1 MRKRILTLALA
12 AALLLSVFAGCTNG
26 GTSTAD
32 SKGATGSAAGGDTGT
47 SQTAAADDNINLDG
61 TMPIIKDP
69 SKFEK
74 MTMAIV
80 VPAERVVA
88 SEELIVMKKLAE
100 ETGVHFEWQEIPA
113 DGSTEKINLMLSSG
127 DLPDC
132 FWNGISSV
140 TAVQY
145 SDQDV
150 FMPTEDLVEKYM
162 PRLKEIFEKRPE
174 YKAGSTAPDGHSY
187 GFPYIE
193 EMNGLVLT
201 PGPFLINQTWLD
213 KVGKKMPTTVDEY
226 VECLKAFRD
235 GGDLN
240 GNGQADEIPYAIG
253 LGCKDGFGSYNTFNT
268 FTAAFGMA
276 DSYCNNNYIADHLLV
291 VDGKITFTAMDEAYK
306 KTANFFNMLQKEKL
320 LDPDSFSPG
329 PSEGTP
335 LFINK
340 AKGETAVLGSFGCWA
355 PANEIVNPEVR
366 KEYVALPRLTGE
378 AGKTGVALNFSEMQ
392 DTSMVAITTE
402 CKNPEVI
409 AAFVDYCMI
418 PENSITLNWGAEGYI
433 YEKGEDGILHFRL
446 DDSNNILLKDGYQT
460 FGEMRNNT
468 TPTRGS
474 LAVLNEYYGKYADYT
489 WDAVDLLEG
498 QKVNGKEEV
507 LAEYTVVPKMM
518 MTVEEQTTISQI
530 QPQIAN
536 IVNSYTMQWI
546 LDGNADTTW
555 DQYKADLEAAGLQ
568 QLIDTFQGAYD
579 RFTSDMK

>member
-1 MRKRILTLALA
+1 MKKRILAMALT
-12 AALLLSVFAGCTNG
+12 AALIVSAFTGCAGG
-26 GTSTAD
+26 GTSVGESG
-32 SKGATGSAAGGDTGT
+32 SKTSGDPGT
-47 SQTAAADDNINLDG
+47 STSAPAEDNINLDG
-61 TMPIIKDP
+61 SMPIIKDP
-69 SKFEK
+69 DAFEK
-74 MTMAIV
+74 MSMAIV

-88 SEELIVMKKLAE
+88 SEELAVMKKLAE
-100 ETGVHFEWQEIPA
+100 ETGVYFDWQEIPQ

-150 FMPTEDLVEKYM
+150 FMPTENLVEQYM
-162 PRLKEIFEKRPE
+162 PRLKEIFEKRPQ
-174 YKAGSTAPDGHSY
+174 YKAGSTAPNGHSY

-193 EMNGLVLT
+193 EMRGLVLT
-201 PGPFLINQTWLD
+201 PGPFLINQSWLE
-213 KVGKKMPTTVDEY
+213 KVGKEMPTTVDEY

-235 GGDLN
+235 AGDLN

-268 FTAAFGMA
+268 FTPAFGMA

-306 KTANFFNMLQKEKL
+306 KTANFFNMLNKEKL

-340 AKGETAVLGSFGCWA
+340 AKGTEAVLGSFGCWA
-355 PANEIVNPEVR
+355 PANEIVDPEVR
-366 KEYVALPRLTGE
+366 KEYAALPRLQGE

-402 CKNPEVI
+402 CEYPEVI

-418 PENSITLNWGAEGYI
+418 PENSITLNWGAEDYI
-433 YEKGEDGILHFRL
+433 YEKGEDGVLHFRL
-446 DDSNNILLKDGYQT
+446 DESNNILLKDGYQT

-474 LAVLNEYYGKYADYT
+474 LAVLNEYYGEYADYT

-498 QKVNGKEEV
+498 QKINGKEEI

-518 MTVEEQTTISQI
+518 LTVDEQTVISQI

-546 LDGNADTTW
+546 LDGDADSTW
-555 DQYKADLEAAGLQ
+555 EQYKADLEAAGVQ
-568 QLIDTFQGAYD
+568 QLVDTFQGAYE
-579 RFTSDMK
+579 RFQADMK